1 MKEKIKKVKKKRPLF
16 IKADL
21 YSVAEIVFLLAVALF
36 VVASKGNAGSE
47 RNRRWIL
54 ASGFAIPTICCIAQ
68 FFFGKAKVN
77 NRSGAD
83 IEYLNETESGNRPSY
98 TLPNGEKQ
106 YDIDGIRC
114 NGIVYKV
121 PDGVH
126 LTVNRKGTVVPHSIV
141 GGFLFYIEGGV
152 LDSPPDDSWEPLFK
166 D

>member
-1 MKEKIKKVKKKRPLF
+1 MKEKIKKVKKKCPLF

-21 YSVAEIVFLLAVALF
+21 YSIGQYMILIAILLFIIYIHKKERAYAGASFLTLA
-36 VVASKGNAGSE
+36 AG
-47 RNRRWIL
+47 
-54 ASGFAIPTICCIAQ
+54 AVCFPAQ

-141 GGFLFYIEGGV
+141 GGFLFYTEGGV
-152 LDSPPDDSWEPLFK
+152 LDSPPDDSWNKLF
-166 D
+166 DR